1 MSNTQEAYIQTLK
14 QIKNA
19 EDLAEKEINEYR
31 LECENTKKDLQ
42 SRIEQEIQ
50 TANTNGE
57 NLVATSIEQAKSKAV
72 YEADTIIKDAES
84 KAQIISKRS
93 NTPSAIKVLEVLLRG
108 ID

>member
-31 LECENTKKDLQ
+31 LECEKVKKDLQ

-50 TANTNGE
+50 TANTQGE
-57 NLVATSIEQAKSKAV
+57 NLVATSIEQARNKARNEV
-72 YEADTIIKDAES
+72 EIIIRDAEN
-84 KAQIISKRS
+84 KAQLISKQS
-93 NTPSAIKVLEVLLRG
+93 STLSVNKVLGMLLRG

>member
-31 LECENTKKDLQ
+31 LECEKVKKDLQ

-50 TANTNGE
+50 TANTQGE
-57 NLVATSIEQAKSKAV
+57 NLVAMSTEQARNKAHN
-72 YEADTIIKDAES
+72 EADIIIRDAEN
-84 KAQIISKRS
+84 KAQLISKQP
-93 NTPSAIKVLEVLLRG
+93 NTLSVNKVLGMLLRG

>member
-31 LECENTKKDLQ
+31 LECERVKKDLQ

-50 TANTNGE
+50 TANTQGE
-57 NLVATSIEQAKSKAV
+57 NLVATSIEQARNKARN
-72 YEADTIIKDAES
+72 EAEIIIRDAEN
-84 KAQIISKRS
+84 KAQLISKQP
-93 NTPSAIKVLEVLLRG
+93 NTLSVNKVLGMLLRG

>member
-1 MSNTQEAYIQTLK
+1 VSNTQEAYIQTLK

-31 LECENTKKDLQ
+31 LECEKVKKDLQ

-50 TANTNGE
+50 TANTQGE
-57 NLVATSIEQAKSKAV
+57 NLVAMSTEQARNKAHN
-72 YEADTIIKDAES
+72 EADIIIRDAEN
-84 KAQIISKRS
+84 KAQLISKQP
-93 NTPSAIKVLEVLLRG
+93 NTLSVNKVLGMLLRG

>member
-31 LECENTKKDLQ
+31 LECEKVKKDLQ

-50 TANTNGE
+50 AANTQGE
-57 NLVATSIEQAKSKAV
+57 KLVATSVEQARNKAHI
-72 YEADTIIKDAES
+72 EADTIIRDAQS
-84 KAQIISKRS
+84 KAQMISKQS
-93 NTPSAIKVLEVLLRG
+93 STPSVNKVLGMLLRG

>member
-31 LECENTKKDLQ
+31 LECEKVKKDLQ

-50 TANTNGE
+50 TANTQGE
-57 NLVATSIEQAKSKAV
+57 NLVAMSTEQARNRARN
-72 YEADTIIKDAES
+72 EADIIIRDAENR
-84 KAQIISKRS
+84 AQLISKQS
-93 NTPSAIKVLEVLLRG
+93 NTLSVNKVLGMLLRG

>member
-31 LECENTKKDLQ
+31 LECERVKKDLQ

-50 TANTNGE
+50 TANTQGE
-57 NLVATSIEQAKSKAV
+57 NLVATSTEQARNKAHN
-72 YEADTIIKDAES
+72 EADIIIRDAEN
-84 KAQIISKRS
+84 KAQLISKQS
-93 NTPSAIKVLEVLLRG
+93 STLSVNKVLGMLLRG

>member
-31 LECENTKKDLQ
+31 LECEKVKKDLQ

-50 TANTNGE
+50 TANTQGE
-57 NLVATSIEQAKSKAV
+57 NLVAMSTEQARNRARN
-72 YEADTIIKDAES
+72 EADIIIRDAEN
-84 KAQIISKRS
+84 KAQLISKQS
-93 NTPSAIKVLEVLLRG
+93 STLSVNKVLGMLLRG

>member
-31 LECENTKKDLQ
+31 LECEKVKKDLQ

-50 TANTNGE
+50 TANTQGE
-57 NLVATSIEQAKSKAV
+57 NLVAMSTEQARNRARN
-72 YEADTIIKDAES
+72 EADIIIRDAEN
-84 KAQIISKRS
+84 KAQLISKQS
-93 NTPSAIKVLEVLLRG
+93 NTLSVNKVLGMLLRG